1 MSLQLIVEAYRTLL
15 TPFGALE
22 TATGARIS
30 PLDVAGA
37 LRLAL
42 IMRQL
47 KDMGHSSARAQGKQT
62 EQHSF
67 VKDLAVLMVVVYGGE
82 AFMAPWLG
90 LPPSFLTSST
100 FPLLFAA
107 AHGVVHLFPAV
118 PSLSLELEL
127 PLALLDGMTRTL
139 LLTELVPGAMLSSS
153 HGSVKQSP
161 FGLCLGSLL
170 LANGGFFFVNL
181 FSMLSPHGFSLA
193 TPAELQTFGWTTLD
207 LWVAPITTAFFAL
220 YTQPASQPFWSQ
232 LHYYLSPYLS
242 SLDETLRPKG
252 VPNCEMIRAACAF
265 GLSVAFSIRAMKN
278 FYPEYSQRNKVQTKT
293 RKAEGKRKQ

>member
-1 MSLQLIVEAYRTLL
+1 MSLQLVVDAYRTLL
-15 TPFGALE
+15 APSPVLE
-22 TATGARIS
+22 SYTGARIS
-30 PLDVAGA
+30 PLDVLGA

-47 KDMGHSSARAQGKQT
+47 KDMNYKAIPSGKKA
-62 EQHSF
+62 ESHSF
-67 VKDLAVLMVVVYGGE
+67 VKDLGVLMTVVYGGE

-100 FPLLFAA
+100 FPLLFSA
-107 AHGVVHLFPAV
+107 AHAATYALPSV
-118 PSLSLELEL
+118 PQLTLELEL

-139 LLTELVPGAMLSSS
+139 LLTELVPGALLSSS
-153 HGSVKQSP
+153 HGAVTSSP
-161 FGLCLGSLL
+161 FGLCLGSLM

-193 TPAELQTFGWTTLD
+193 TPAELQAYGWTTLD

-220 YTQPASQPFWSQ
+220 FTQPASQPFWRDTYQ
-232 LHYYLSPYLS
+232 YVLPWIQ

-252 VPNCEMIRAACAF
+252 MPDREMIRAACAV
-265 GLSVAFSIRAMKN
+265 GLSVAFATRAVKN
-278 FYPEYSQRNKVQTKT
+278 YYPEYSQRNQGKRAAAKRT
-293 RKAEGKRKQ
+293 EGKRRA